1 MALRDSGLSPAAPHL
16 GQGSVA
22 RGQRGEEAAAAYRD
36 ISKRLLCTRSERLC
50 TSFYIV
56 NNNPKSQIEK
66 EKENDAL
73 PWRCVGHRRRVR
85 YVEALGV
92 MKHRLLM
99 ITMITKMMM
108 MMMMRCATDH

>member
-1 MALRDSGLSPAAPHL
+1 M
-16 GQGSVA
+16 
-22 RGQRGEEAAAAYRD
+22 
-36 ISKRLLCTRSERLC
+36 RSERLC
-50 TSFYIV
+50 TSFIIV

-66 EKENDAL
+66 ETENDAL

-85 YVEALGV
+85 YVEPLGV

-99 ITMITKMMM
+99 VTMITV